1 MLNAKRFNI
10 GTGTMYPIADMLISI
25 KNAQNANKERLLV
38 PFSKSKFE
46 IARILKESS
55 FVSEIE
61 RKKKKVK
68 KTEQNFI
75 EIKINQ
81 KEGARAISDIK
92 LISKPSRRVYT
103 PKQGIQ
109 PVMSG
114 HGVAILSTSKGMMSG
129 EEARK
134 QNLGGELIAEVW

>member
-1 MLNAKRFNI
+1 
-10 GTGTMYPIADMLISI
+10 MYPIADMLISI

-38 PFSKSKFE
+38 PFSRSKLE
-46 IARILKESS
+46 IARILKESG
-55 FVSEIE
+55 FVSDME

-68 KTEQNFI
+68 KTEQNFL

-81 KEGARAISDIK
+81 KEQPHSISGIK

-103 PKQGIQ
+103 PKKEIK

-114 HGVAILSTSKGMMSG
+114 HGVAIISTSKGIMSG

-134 QNLGGELIAEVW
+134 QNLGGELMAEIW

>member
-1 MLNAKRFNI
+1 
-10 GTGTMYPIADMLISI
+10 MYPIADMLISI

-46 IARILKESS
+46 IARILKENG
-55 FVSEIE
+55 FIGEIE
-61 RKKKKVK
+61 RKKKKIQ
-68 KTEQNFI
+68 KTEQNFV

-81 KEGARAISDIK
+81 KEQPHLISGIK
-92 LISKPSRRVYT
+92 LVSKPSRRIYT
-103 PKQGIQ
+103 AKKGIK

-114 HGVAILSTSKGMMSG
+114 KGVAIISTSKGMMSG

-134 QNLGGELIAEVW
+134 QNLGGELIAEIW

>member
-1 MLNAKRFNI
+1 
-10 GTGTMYPIADMLISI
+10 MYPIADMLISI

-46 IARILKESS
+46 IAKILKEAGFISDL
-55 FVSEIE
+55 E

-68 KTEQNFI
+68 KTEQNFV
-75 EIKINQ
+75 EIKINA
-81 KEGARAISDIK
+81 GRISGIK

-103 PKQGIQ
+103 AKKEIK

-114 HGVAILSTSKGMMSG
+114 HGLAIISTSKGIMNG

-134 QNLGGELIAEVW
+134 QNLGGEFIAEIW